1 MVAMAVA
8 AAVAWAVEEMDAA
21 VRVWAREVVAKAA
34 KVAAA
39 AAVAAALAVEAKA
52 AKVAAAAA
60 AAAWAMRVALMAAR
74 PDRQSVGCPCE

>member
-1 MVAMAVA
+1 MKARAMAADGRVVREERARVA
-8 AAVAWAVEEMDAA
+8 AATAAA
-21 VRVWAREVVAKAA
+21 VR
-34 KVAAA
+34 VAAA
-39 AAVAAALAVEAKA
+39 AAM